1 MTFSITA
8 RCGQTGAFGVAVSSS
23 SPAVAAR
30 CAAVRAGVGAVAS
43 QNITDPALRDRAL
56 AMLSLGIPAPEACRL
71 LRATARHAEYRQ
83 LAIVD
88 AAGAAASF
96 SGTHALGVFAAAE
109 AEGVAACGNML
120 ATDAVPARMVEAF
133 AAAGGAPHTPL
144 GDRLIAAM
152 EAGLAAGGEAGPV
165 RSAGLL
171 IAEEA
176 PWPVAD
182 LRVDWHDAPIAEL
195 GRLWALWKPQ
205 MAGYVTRA
213 IDPRAAPS
221 YGVPGD
227 P

>member
-43 QNITDPALRDRAL
+43 QNITDPTLRDRAL

-83 LAIVD
+83 LAVVD
-88 AAGAAASF
+88 AAGEAASF
-96 SGTHALGVFAAAE
+96 SGAHTLGVYAAAK
-109 AEGVAACGNML
+109 AEGVVACGNML
-120 ATDAVPARMVEAF
+120 ANDAVPARMVEAF
-133 AAAGGAPHTPL
+133 AAAEAAL

-171 IAEEA
+171 IAERE

-182 LRVDWHDAPIAEL
+182 LRVDWHDAPVAEL

-205 MAGYVTRA
+205 MAN
-213 IDPRAAPS
+213 
-221 YGVPGD
+221 
-227 P
+227 